1 MEYRPGTCVDRWSS
15 RVRNGRSW
23 LQSQMVC
30 RLPCAR
36 IEYIQCFCEQLVE
49 CAQCTSSTRFPEVR
63 LVCVLSYMY

>member
-1 MEYRPGTCVDRWSS
+1 
-15 RVRNGRSW
+15 
-23 LQSQMVC
+23 MVC